1 MASYDSSQVRISGV
15 QFDRLGTAD
24 KFRDLPV
31 AVIGDA
37 MDRLGMCDAGIGAA
51 WPGAKCTGHAFT
63 VLVREGDNAGVHAAL
78 PYVSTGDVL
87 VVNGG
92 GIGTRALVGERIAL
106 RLKEIGAAGMIID
119 GCIRDSAEIAELGF
133 PVWSRGANPA
143 GPYKNGPAIVGEPVA
158 IGGVAVA
165 PGDIIAAD
173 SDGVIV
179 VPPHRQQQVLADALR
194 IAEEERLA
202 KEQHAAVDNP
212 L

>member
-1 MASYDSSQVRISGV
+1 M
-15 QFDRLGTAD
+15 D

-37 MDRLGMCDAGIGAA
+37 MDRLGMCDAGIRAV

-78 PYVSTGDVL
+78 PYLTAGDVL

-92 GIGTRALVGERIAL
+92 GIATRALVGERIAL
-106 RLKEIGAAGMIID
+106 RLAGIGAAGMVID
-119 GCIRDSAEIAELGF
+119 GCVRDSAEIAELGF
-133 PVWSRGANPA
+133 PVWSRGTTPA
-143 GPYKNGPAIVGEPVA
+143 GPYKNGPAIVGEPLA

-173 SDGVIV
+173 TDGVIV
-179 VPPHRQQQVLADALR
+179 IPQHRREQVLADALR
-194 IAEEERLA
+194 IAEEERRA
-202 KEQHAAVDNP
+202 KTEQATVANP